1 MLYKRHVVSFRGLC
15 VIFWRFIKWQLLFCT
30 LIKFVCQY
38 FRWQV
43 KLETES
49 PNISNYNFQ
58 KSCWTKFRV
67 FIFVMET
74 NFIYAVNGYNEF
86 KLQNVNYLPLCVSR
100 NKNMMCSN
108 RICDSSCKG
117 CTLCF
122 ACSCL
127 HLDKWLRS
135 LSHWVLR

>member
-1 MLYKRHVVSFRGLC
+1 MCHIKDKCFLSEIFVLYLGD
-15 VIFWRFIKWQLLFCT
+15 LLRVFC
-30 LIKFVCQY
+30 IDNICISQY
-38 FRWQV
+38 FSWQV

-49 PNISNYNFQ
+49 PTYKITSFL
-58 KSCWTKFRV
+58 KICRKEFR
-67 FIFVMET
+67 FLIFVMET
-74 NFIYAVNGYNEF
+74 DFVCPVNGYYEF

-117 CTLCF
+117 CTWCF
-122 ACSCL
+122 TCSCL